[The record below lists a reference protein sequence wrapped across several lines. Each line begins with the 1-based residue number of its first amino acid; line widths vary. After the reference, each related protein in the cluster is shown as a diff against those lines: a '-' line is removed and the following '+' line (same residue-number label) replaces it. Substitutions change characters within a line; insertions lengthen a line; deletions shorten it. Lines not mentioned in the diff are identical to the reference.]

1 MFMLPST
8 PDVGVVA
15 ALASEAAGLVAAH
28 GGNRREGIDGLRVSV
43 AGMGH
48 LRATAAGQC
57 LVERGARALV
67 SWGIAGGVS
76 PAFNA
81 GDILLPTSIV
91 GKSREWAVDS
101 AWRKRIALALAA
113 CGSVA
118 TGRLWCGEMP
128 VLSIA
133 SKAGLAAQGLAASD
147 MESAAVAAVALA
159 AGVPFVAVKVICDPA
174 QHEVPRASLAMVGSD
189 GRLTLRGL
197 PQLLRAGPR
206 CWRQML
212 VLRSDF
218 AVARRTLE
226 RAALVLSR

>member
-15 ALASEAAGLVAAH
+15 ALASEAAGLIAAGH
-28 GGNRREGIDGLRVSV
+28 RREGHLWPAGHGV

-48 LRATAAGQC
+48 LRATAASQC

-76 PAFNA
+76 PAFRA
-81 GDILLPTSIV
+81 GRDILLPTSIV
-91 GKSREWAVDS
+91 GKSREWVVDS
-101 AWRKRIALALAA
+101 AWRKRIARALAA

-133 SKAGLAAQGLAASD
+133 AKAGLAAQGFAASD
-147 MESAAVAAVALA
+147 MESAAVAQWPLL
-159 AGVPFVAVKVICDPA
+159 PA
-174 QHEVPRASLAMVGSD
+174 CHSSP
-189 GRLTLRGL
+189 
-197 PQLLRAGPR
+197 
-206 CWRQML
+206 
-212 VLRSDF
+212 
-218 AVARRTLE
+218 
-226 RAALVLSR
+226 